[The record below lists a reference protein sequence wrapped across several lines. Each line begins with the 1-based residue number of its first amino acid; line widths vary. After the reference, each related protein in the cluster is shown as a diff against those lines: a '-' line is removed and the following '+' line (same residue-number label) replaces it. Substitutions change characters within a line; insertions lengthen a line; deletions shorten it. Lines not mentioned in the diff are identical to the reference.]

1 MEIMVR
7 IRGKNWN
14 GETIYGEQYI
24 DAKDLYRGLNEI
36 IMAELQDD
44 RAELWITD
52 VSDVVLDLITTHQ
65 FATIDEI
72 KLYA

>member
-1 MEIMVR
+1 MEIMVK

-36 IMAELQDD
+36 IMGELQDD

-65 FATIDEI
+65 FASIDEI